1 MSEYLIIIGLIV
13 IAILV
18 IYELVRF
25 KMVPQFNIINL
36 VYHLAASSAV
46 LVGGYTS
53 APTIVRV
60 ILILLGLI
68 GLGFGFHLQERP
80 KKTSKKSE
88 VEP

>member
-1 MSEYLIIIGLIV
+1 MIEYIPIIGLIV

-18 IYELVRF
+18 IHELVRF
-25 KMVPQFNIINL
+25 KLVSQFNIINL

-80 KKTSKKSE
+80 KKTKPE
-88 VEP
+88 VES